1 MRVAASLDVSARRAT
16 LIRDA
21 FRLEWLSIAWMVIE
35 AAVAIGAG
43 IAAHSLLLLAF
54 GIDSVIE
61 LASACVLVWRL
72 SVELRHG
79 QAFSEATERR
89 ASRIA
94 GALLFALALYVV
106 VGAGIG
112 LWGHRGAEFSRPGI
126 ILAVAAIPIMYFLA
140 RRKLAVAEQLGSR
153 ALRADAI
160 ESVACGW
167 LSFVVVVGLAT
178 QLVIGAWWVD
188 SLASLAIVYF
198 LIKEG
203 REAWEGCEC
212 SENIDDEILLK
223 NVVGCNARKGQEKGD
238 A

>member
-1 MRVAASLDVSARRAT
+1 MKMGEGPMPTVSDPAERVV
-16 LIRDA
+16 LIRHA
-21 FRLEWLSIAWMVIE
+21 FRLEWLSIGWMVIE
-35 AAVAIGAG
+35 GAVAIGLG
-43 IAAHSLLLLAF
+43 IIAHSLLLVAF

-72 SVELRHG
+72 SVELRDG

-94 GALLFALALYVV
+94 GGLLFVLALYVV
-106 VGAGIG
+106 VAAGIG
-112 LWGHRGAEFSRPGI
+112 LWQHHAAEFSTPGI
-126 ILAVAAIPIMYFLA
+126 ALAVAAIPIMYFLS

-160 ESVACGW
+160 ESITCGW
-167 LSFVVVVGLAT
+167 LSFVVVLGLAA
-178 QLVIGAWWVD
+178 QLILGTWWVD

-203 REAWEGCEC
+203 REAWEGDDCCQC
-212 SENIDDEILLK
+212 SGTAL
-223 NVVGCNARKGQEKGD
+223 
-238 A
+238 